1 MGQWDAEAV
10 TAMRGA
16 VYRGDGSVVEVVAG
30 GLTSDVLQLAGD
42 GLVEAVVQGV
52 AGATE
57 LAAHCAVALRERGWD
72 GDEELAD
79 QLDAALGQG
88 ATPLLRSIP
97 VDLADLASLLEGDP
111 QRGGGRVDLRTG
123 ECWPSPMD
131 YSDDDEEEDEDD
143 DRWLHVDSMGS
154 HDGYRDMEF
163 FIGTV
168 GDPAIADRLE
178 IAISGKGAF
187 RRFKDVLSR
196 WPSELQRYFLLSEER
211 QRGRA
216 RAWLATQ
223 GYRPSRAVGPSP

>member
-1 MGQWDAEAV
+1 MGAWDADAV
-10 TAMRGA
+10 KALRGA
-16 VYRGDGSVVEVVAG
+16 VFRGDGSVVEVVFG
-30 GLTSDVLQLAGD
+30 RLTGEVLQLAGD

-57 LAAHCAVALRERGWD
+57 LAAHCAVALRERAWD

-79 QLDAALGQG
+79 QLDATLGRG
-88 ATPLLRSIP
+88 ATPLLRALP

-111 QRGGGRVDLRTG
+111 QWSGGRVDRRTG
-123 ECWPSPMD
+123 ECWPPSMD
-131 YSDDDEEEDEDD
+131 YSDEEDDDDD

-154 HDGYRDMEF
+154 RGGYRDMEL
-163 FIGTV
+163 FIATV
-168 GDPAIADRLE
+168 GDPAIADRLG

-196 WPSELQRYFLLSEER
+196 WPSELQRFFLLSEER

-223 GYRPSRAVGPSP
+223 GYRPARVIRRSR